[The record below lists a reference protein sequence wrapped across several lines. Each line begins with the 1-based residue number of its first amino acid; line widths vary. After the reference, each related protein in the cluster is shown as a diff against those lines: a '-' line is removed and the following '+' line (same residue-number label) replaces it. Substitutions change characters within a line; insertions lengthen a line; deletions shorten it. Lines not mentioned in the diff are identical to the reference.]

1 MKKMLLLVWG
11 LAYSILPLFSQTL
24 TPEQI
29 QTDLKVFRQSLEAF
43 HPELNRYQTREEFL
57 QQLNALERGINHPLS
72 QQEFYQKMLP
82 IIGNIKDGHL
92 KWIAQGKDQYYPF
105 FEDQLFPVQVHVDRE
120 QVLVLRNLGK
130 ETLPELA
137 KITSINGQAIEQILT
152 TLMANSTFG
161 DGDSE
166 GGKYF
171 QLNRYF
177 SALYANQFGVAET
190 YSIGMEVDGKHSVV
204 QVEGVNKDRIESV
217 FRSIQAPFSFEIKE
231 EKIAIMT
238 IHRFFTYPGEP
249 DFKRFLKEGFSRI
262 QAKGI
267 QKFVLDLRGNEGGNE
282 KWGIELYRYLAKTPF
297 YYYENVT
304 SRPNQKLTFETRT
317 SRLFKIANS
326 FSKKDSDEFLFRFA
340 PHGLTK
346 PYSNAFQGELVVL
359 LDGQSFSV
367 TTEFASRVKADGRA
381 KFIGEETAGGAALNS
396 SGFFTIVTLPHSKI
410 DLGIPRL
417 GFHMA
422 NLPSGMDPRRGI
434 IPDLKAGLT
443 AEDKISG
450 KDSVMQLA
458 IDLMK

>member
-24 TPEQI
+24 TPEQT
-29 QTDLKVFRQSLEAF
+29 QTDLKAFRQSLEAF

-57 QQLNALERGINHPLS
+57 QQLNALERDINHPLS
-72 QQEFYQKMLP
+72 QREFYQKMLP
-82 IIGNIKDGHL
+82 IIGNIKDGHI

-105 FEDQLFPVQVHVDRE
+105 FEDQLFPVQVHVDKE

-152 TLMANSTFG
+152 TLMENSTFG

-177 SALYANQFGVAET
+177 SALYANQFGVSET
-190 YSIGMEVDGKHSVV
+190 YSMGLEIDGKHSI
-204 QVEGVNKDRIESV
+204 VELKGVNKDQIESAFPPV
-217 FRSIQAPFSFEIKE
+217 EAPFSFEIKE
-231 EKIAIMT
+231 NKIAVMT
-238 IHRFFTYPGEP
+238 VHRFFTYPGEP
-249 DFKRFLKEGFSRI
+249 DFKRFLKDSFAKI
-262 QAKGI
+262 QAQGI
-267 QKFVLDLRGNEGGNE
+267 QKLILDLRGNEGGNE
-282 KWGIELYRYLAKTPF
+282 KLGIELYRYLAKEPF
-297 YYYENVT
+297 VYYGEVT
-304 SRPNQKLTFETRT
+304 SRPNQKLPFDTHT
-317 SRLFKIANS
+317 SLLFRLANS
-326 FSKKDSDEFLFRFA
+326 FSKKQSEKSQFRFA
-340 PHGLTK
+340 PSGVTK
-346 PYSNAFQGELVVL
+346 PYSNAFQGEVMVLV
-359 LDGQSFSV
+359 DGQTFSV
-367 TTEFASRVKADGRA
+367 ATEFASRVKADGRA

-396 SGFFTIVTLPHSKI
+396 SGFFTIVTLPYSKI

-422 NLPSGMDPRRGI
+422 NLPNDMDPRRGI

>member
-11 LAYSILPLFSQTL
+11 LAYSILPLFSQNL

-57 QQLNALERGINHPLS
+57 QQLNALERDINHPLS
-72 QQEFYQKMLP
+72 QREFYQKMLP

-105 FEDQLFPVQVHVDRE
+105 FEDQLFPVQVHVDKE

-152 TLMANSTFG
+152 TLMENSTFG

-177 SALYANQFGVAET
+177 SALYANQFGVSET
-190 YSIGMEVDGKHSVV
+190 YSMGLEIDGKHSI
-204 QVEGVNKDRIESV
+204 VELKGVNKDQIESAFPPV
-217 FRSIQAPFSFEIKE
+217 EAPFSFEIKE
-231 EKIAIMT
+231 NKIAVMT

-249 DFKRFLKEGFSRI
+249 DFKRFLKDSFAKI
-262 QAKGI
+262 QAQGI
-267 QKFVLDLRGNEGGNE
+267 QKLILDLRGNEGGNE
-282 KWGIELYRYLAKTPF
+282 KLGIELYRYLAKEPF
-297 YYYENVT
+297 VYYGEVT
-304 SRPNQKLTFETRT
+304 SRPNQKLPFDTHT
-317 SRLFKIANS
+317 SLLFRLANS
-326 FSKKDSDEFLFRFA
+326 FSKKQSEKSQFRFA
-340 PHGLTK
+340 PSGVTK
-346 PYSNAFQGELVVL
+346 PYSNAFQGEVMVLV
-359 LDGQSFSV
+359 DGQTFSV
-367 TTEFASRVKADGRA
+367 STEFASRVKADGRA

-396 SGFFTIVTLPHSKI
+396 SGFFTIVTLPYSKI

-422 NLPSGMDPRRGI
+422 NLPNDMDPRRGI

>member
-29 QTDLKVFRQSLEAF
+29 QADLKVFRQSLEAF

-72 QQEFYQKMLP
+72 QREFYQKMLP

-105 FEDQLFPVQVHVDRE
+105 FEDQLFPVQVHVDKE

-152 TLMANSTFG
+152 PLMVNSTFG
-161 DGDSE
+161 EGDSE

-177 SALYANQFGVAET
+177 SALYANQFGVSER
-190 YSIGMEVDGKHSVV
+190 YSMGLEIDGKHSI
-204 QVEGVNKDRIESV
+204 VELKGVNKDQIESAFPPV
-217 FRSIQAPFSFEIKE
+217 EAPFSFKIKE
-231 EKIAIMT
+231 NKIAVMT

-249 DFKRFLKEGFSRI
+249 DFKRFLKDSFAKI
-262 QAKGI
+262 QAQGI
-267 QKFVLDLRGNEGGNE
+267 QKLILDLRANEGGNE
-282 KWGIELYRYLAKTPF
+282 KLGIELYRYLAKEPF
-297 YYYENVT
+297 VYYGEVT
-304 SRPNQKLTFETRT
+304 TRPNQKLPFDTDT
-317 SRLFKIANS
+317 SLLFRLANS
-326 FSKKDSDEFLFRFA
+326 FSKKQSEKSQFRFA
-340 PHGLTK
+340 PSEVTK
-346 PYSNAFQGELVVL
+346 PYSNAFQGEVMVLV
-359 LDGQSFSV
+359 DGQTFSV
-367 TTEFASRVKADGRA
+367 ATEFASRVKADGRA

-396 SGFFTIVTLPHSKI
+396 SGFFTIVTLPYSKI

-422 NLPSGMDPRRGI
+422 NLPNEMDPRRGI

>member
-24 TPEQI
+24 TPEQT
-29 QTDLKVFRQSLEAF
+29 QTDLKAFRQSLEAF

-57 QQLNALERGINHPLS
+57 QQLNALERDINHPLS
-72 QQEFYQKMLP
+72 QREFYQKMLP
-82 IIGNIKDGHL
+82 IIGNIKDGHI

-105 FEDQLFPVQVHVDRE
+105 FEDQLFPVQVHVDKE

-152 TLMANSTFG
+152 TLMENSTFG

-177 SALYANQFGVAET
+177 SALYANQFGVSET
-190 YSIGMEVDGKHSVV
+190 YSMGLEIDGKHSI
-204 QVEGVNKDRIESV
+204 VELKGVNKDQIESAFPPV
-217 FRSIQAPFSFEIKE
+217 EAPFSFEIKE
-231 EKIAIMT
+231 NKIAVMT
-238 IHRFFTYPGEP
+238 VHRFFTYPGEP
-249 DFKRFLKEGFSRI
+249 DFKRFLKDSFAKI
-262 QAKGI
+262 QAQGI
-267 QKFVLDLRGNEGGNE
+267 QKLILDLRGNEGGNE
-282 KWGIELYRYLAKTPF
+282 KLGIELYRYLAKEPF
-297 YYYENVT
+297 VYYGEVT
-304 SRPNQKLTFETRT
+304 SRPNQKLPFDTHT
-317 SRLFKIANS
+317 SLLFRLANS
-326 FSKKDSDEFLFRFA
+326 FSKKQSEKSQFRFA
-340 PHGLTK
+340 PSGVTK
-346 PYSNAFQGELVVL
+346 PYSNAFQGEVMVLV
-359 LDGQSFSV
+359 DGQTFSV
-367 TTEFASRVKADGRA
+367 ATEFASRVKADGRA

-396 SGFFTIVTLPHSKI
+396 SGFFTIVTLPYSKI
-410 DLGIPRL
+410 DLGIPRI

-422 NLPSGMDPRRGI
+422 NLPNDMDPRRGI

>member
-57 QQLNALERGINHPLS
+57 QQLNALERDINHPLS
-72 QQEFYQKMLP
+72 QREFYQKMLP

-152 TLMANSTFG
+152 KLMENSTFG

-177 SALYANQFGVAET
+177 SALYANQFGVSET
-190 YSIGMEVDGKHSVV
+190 YSMGLEIDGKHSI
-204 QVEGVNKDRIESV
+204 VELKGVNKDQIESAFPPV
-217 FRSIQAPFSFEIKE
+217 EAPFSFEIKE
-231 EKIAIMT
+231 NKIAVMT

-249 DFKRFLKEGFSRI
+249 DFKRFLKDSFAKI
-262 QAKGI
+262 QAQGI
-267 QKFVLDLRGNEGGNE
+267 QKLILDLRGNEGGNE
-282 KWGIELYRYLAKTPF
+282 KLGIELYRYLAKEPF
-297 YYYENVT
+297 VYYGEVT
-304 SRPNQKLTFETRT
+304 SRPNQKLPFDTHT
-317 SRLFKIANS
+317 SLLFRLANS
-326 FSKKDSDEFLFRFA
+326 FSKKQSEKSQFRFA
-340 PHGLTK
+340 PSGVTK
-346 PYSNAFQGELVVL
+346 PYSNAFQGEVMVLV
-359 LDGQSFSV
+359 DGQTFSV
-367 TTEFASRVKADGRA
+367 ATEFASRVKADGRA

-396 SGFFTIVTLPHSKI
+396 SGFFTIVTLPYSKI

-422 NLPSGMDPRRGI
+422 NLPNDMDPRRGI